1 MGATE
6 ATVCTHHYQKE
17 GVHMTHIIRMG
28 IDLAK
33 HVFQLHGIDDRGHAV
48 LRRRLS
54 RAQLRP
60 FVAQLRPCLIGL
72 EACGS
77 AHYWAR
83 ELTTL
88 GHEVRLIAPQFVAP
102 YRTKDKNDGNDAEAI
117 CEAVGRPHMRFVP
130 VKDVGQQAVLTMHR
144 ARQLLVAERTALVNQ
159 TRGLLAEYGLI
170 VPAGIGALRR
180 ALPGLLETPDL
191 PGLAREVFS
200 DLADRVRVVD
210 ERIAAYDRRVDQ
222 LARQTESAQRLMQ
235 VPGVGPV
242 TATAL
247 VATVG
252 NAHAF
257 RNGRQLA
264 AWLGLV
270 PRQHSS
276 GGTRRLGRI
285 TKRGDVYLRTL
296 LIHGARA
303 VMRHLARRTDATS
316 RWVTALQARR
326 GFNKAVVALAAKQA
340 RILWALLATGG
351 IYRPAATCP

>member
-1 MGATE
+1 MMNVTR
-6 ATVCTHHYQKE
+6 
-17 GVHMTHIIRMG
+17 IG

-33 HVFQLHGIDDRGHAV
+33 QVFQLHGVDERGHTV

-54 RAQLRP
+54 RTLLRP
-60 FVAQLRPCLIGL
+60 FFAQLRPCLIGL

-83 ELTTL
+83 ELTTR
-88 GHEVRLIAPQFVAP
+88 GHDVRLIAPQFVAP
-102 YRTKDKNDGNDAEAI
+102 YRKNDKNDGNDAEAI
-117 CEAVGRPHMRFVP
+117 CEAVGRPQMRFVP
-130 VKDVGQQAVLTMHR
+130 IKNAAQQAVLTVHR

-159 TRGLLAEYGLI
+159 SRGLLAEYGLI

-180 ALPGLLETPDL
+180 ALPRLLETPAL
-191 PGLAREVFS
+191 PALAREVFT
-200 DLADRVRVVD
+200 DLADRLRAVD
-210 ERIAAYDRRVDQ
+210 ERIAAYDRRVEQ
-222 LARQTESAQRLMQ
+222 LARQTEPAQRLMQ

-252 NAHAF
+252 DARTF

-303 VMRHLARRTDATS
+303 VMRQLARRTDATS
-316 RWVTALQARR
+316 RWVTALKARR

-340 RILWALLATGG
+340 RILWALLASGRT
-351 IYRPAATCP
+351 YQPAATCP

>member
-1 MGATE
+1 MLN
-6 ATVCTHHYQKE
+6 VTHL
-17 GVHMTHIIRMG
+17 G

-33 HVFQLHGIDDRGHAV
+33 QVFQVHGVDERGHTV

-54 RAQLRP
+54 RTQLRP
-60 FVAQLRPCLIGL
+60 FVAQLRPCRIGL

-88 GHEVRLIAPQFVAP
+88 GHDVRLIAPQFVTP
-102 YRTKDKNDGNDAEAI
+102 YRKNDKNDGNDAEAI
-117 CEAVGRPHMRFVP
+117 CEAVSRPHMRFVP
-130 VKDVGQQAVLTMHR
+130 VKDVGQQAVLTVHR

-159 TRGLLAEYGLI
+159 SRGLLAEFGLI
-170 VPAGIGALRR
+170 VSAGIGALRR
-180 ALPGLLETPDL
+180 AWPGLLETPEL
-191 PGLAREVFS
+191 PALAREVFT
-200 DLADRVRVVD
+200 DLADRLRGVD
-210 ERIAAYDRRVDQ
+210 ERVAAYDHRVVQ
-222 LARQTESAQRLMQ
+222 LARQTEPAQRLMQ

-247 VATVG
+247 IATVG

-296 LIHGARA
+296 LTHGARA
-303 VMRHLARRTDATS
+303 VMRHLARRNDATS
-316 RWVTALQARR
+316 RWVTALHARR

-340 RILWALLATGG
+340 RILWALLATGRT
-351 IYRPAATCP
+351 YQPAATCP

>member
-1 MGATE
+1 
-6 ATVCTHHYQKE
+6 
-17 GVHMTHIIRMG
+17 MTHIIRMG

-33 HVFQLHGIDDRGHAV
+33 HVFQLHGVDAQGHTV

-54 RAQLRP
+54 RTQLRP
-60 FVAQLRPCLIGL
+60 FVAQLHPCLVGM

-88 GHEVRLIAPQFVAP
+88 GHEGRLIAPQFVAP
-102 YRTKDKNDGNDAEAI
+102 YRQNDKNDGHDAEAI
-117 CEAVGRPHMRFVP
+117 CEAVGRPPMRVVP
-130 VKDVGQQAVLTMHR
+130 IKTLTQQAVLTVHR

-191 PGLAREVFS
+191 PGLAREVFT
-200 DLADRVRVVD
+200 DLADRLRTVD
-210 ERIAAYDRRVDQ
+210 ERIAVYDRRVEAV
-222 LARQTESAQRLMQ
+222 ARQTEPAQRLLQ
-235 VPGVGPV
+235 APGIGPV

-257 RNGRQLA
+257 KNGRQFA

-303 VMRHLARRTDATS
+303 VMRQLARRTDATS
-316 RWVTALQARR
+316 RWVTALHARR
-326 GFNKAVVALAAKQA
+326 GFNKAVVALAAKHA
-340 RILWALLATGG
+340 RIVWALLATGRT
-351 IYRPAATCP
+351 YQPTAARL

>member
-1 MGATE
+1 MGLTGT
-6 ATVCTHHYQKE
+6 TVRTHHHHKE
-17 GVHMTHIIRMG
+17 GVHMLNVTHLG
-28 IDLAK
+28 IDVAK
-33 HVFQLHGIDDRGHAV
+33 QVFQIHGVDERGHTV

-54 RAQLRP
+54 RTQLRP

-83 ELTTL
+83 ELRAR
-88 GHEVRLIAPQFVAP
+88 GHDVRLIAPQFVTP
-102 YRTKDKNDGNDAEAI
+102 YRKNDKNDGNDAEAI

-130 VKDVGQQAVLTMHR
+130 VKDVGQQAVLTVHR

-159 TRGLLAEYGLI
+159 RRGLLAECGVI
-170 VPAGIGALRR
+170 VSAGIGALRR
-180 ALPGLLETPDL
+180 AWPGLLETPEL
-191 PGLAREVFS
+191 PALAREVFT
-200 DLADRVRVVD
+200 DLADRLRAVD
-210 ERIAAYDRRVDQ
+210 ERVAAYDHRVVQ
-222 LARQTESAQRLMQ
+222 LARQTEPAQRLMQ

-303 VMRHLARRTDATS
+303 VMRQIAHRTDATS
-316 RWVTALQARR
+316 RWVTALHARR
-326 GFNKAVVALAAKQA
+326 GFNKAVVALAAKHA
-340 RILWALLATGG
+340 RIVWALLATGRT
-351 IYRPAATCP
+351 YQPTAACP

>member
-1 MGATE
+1 MMNVTR
-6 ATVCTHHYQKE
+6 
-17 GVHMTHIIRMG
+17 IG

-33 HVFQLHGIDDRGHAV
+33 HVFQIHGVDARGHTV
-48 LRRRLS
+48 LRRRVS
-54 RAQLRP
+54 RTQLRP
-60 FVAQLRPCLIGL
+60 FFAPLRPCLVGV
-72 EACGS
+72 EACGR

-83 ELTTL
+83 TLTAL
-88 GHEVRLIAPQFVAP
+88 GHDVRLIAPQFVAP
-102 YRTKDKNDGNDAEAI
+102 YRKNDKNDGNDAEAI

-130 VKDVGQQAVLTMHR
+130 IKDLGQQAVLTVHR
-144 ARQLLVAERTALVNQ
+144 ARQLLVAERPALVNQ

-180 ALPGLLETPDL
+180 LWPSLLEAPEV
-191 PGLAREVFS
+191 PAVARAVFT
-200 DLADRVRVVD
+200 DLADRLRAVD

-222 LARQTESAQRLMQ
+222 LARQTEPAQRLMQ

-285 TKRGDVYLRTL
+285 TKRGDVYIRTL

-303 VMRHLARRTDATS
+303 VMRQIARRTDATS
-316 RWVTALQARR
+316 RWVTALNARR
-326 GFNKAVVALAAKQA
+326 GFNKAVVALAATHA
-340 RILWALLATGG
+340 RILWALLATGRD
-351 IYRPAATCP
+351 YQPAGAGP